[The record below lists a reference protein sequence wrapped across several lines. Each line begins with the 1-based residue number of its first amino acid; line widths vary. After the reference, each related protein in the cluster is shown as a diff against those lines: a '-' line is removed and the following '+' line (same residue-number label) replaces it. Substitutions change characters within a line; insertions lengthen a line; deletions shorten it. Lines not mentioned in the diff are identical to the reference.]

1 MSDLVTLDR
10 FVFLADA
17 EVARA
22 TLEAAGIDAMLVND
36 SSKPTEGVL
45 LRVYA
50 DDQESAREILSAP
63 MEIEI
68 EEQGTLE
75 NDEHCPR
82 CLSIEIYPVESRG
95 RTNAR
100 LAVIALAILAGL
112 QGATAALRWMGR
124 EVNATIANV
133 VAGLTIIA
141 FFGAVLVYAVAGPKK
156 RCRNCGLE
164 WRGTP
169 RTN

>member
-1 MSDLVTLDR
+1 VSDLVTLDR

-45 LRVYA
+45 LRVHA
-50 DDQESAREILSAP
+50 DDVESAREVLSAP
-63 MEIEI
+63 MEIEL
-68 EEQGTLE
+68 EELDALE
-75 NDEHCPR
+75 NEEHCPR
-82 CLSIEIYPVESRG
+82 CFSIEIYPAESRG
-95 RTNAR
+95 RANAR
-100 LAVIALAILAGL
+100 FAVIALAILAGL
-112 QGATAALRWMGR
+112 ELSTAALRWMGH
-124 EVNATIANV
+124 EVNATIVNV
-133 VAGLTIIA
+133 IGGLTIIA
-141 FFGAVLVYAVAGPKK
+141 FFGAVLVYAAAGPK